1 MTLILNK
8 CFEMRNIWC
17 FNVYTNNDALW
28 KIYAL
33 GYFIKYFS
41 QGMELHI
48 KGPKQF
54 KCLNEL

>member
-1 MTLILNK
+1 
-8 CFEMRNIWC
+8 MRNIWC